1 MLSFVTVCVPT
12 MLHAQA
18 ATGKITGRVL
28 DAKTGTPLTDVAIQ
42 VVGTAGLGTMSGLE
56 GRYLILRAPAGT
68 TTLSVRRLGYQAKT
82 ITGIMVPENG
92 AVEQDISLTTAD
104 VQLAAVTVTAAA
116 EKGSVSKAMDEQRTS
131 NAILNSTT
139 SEQIS
144 KSPDGDAAAAVKRV
158 SGVTVQDGK
167 YVFVRG
173 LGERYTQTSLNG
185 ARVPSPEP
193 EKKMVPLDLFPAGL
207 LDAITTSKTF
217 TPDQPGDFSGAL
229 VDIRTKDF
237 PGRRQ
242 FGISTSGGL
251 NTGATA
257 QQVLV
262 APTTGGEWLARAGDE
277 RSMPSAVNAAGNLR
291 SVQPGAQTNAL
302 LQSFRN
308 AWSPTRGNAKPNG
321 SLGMSY
327 GGEDAVLGHRLGYV
341 GSFSYS
347 SSQEVRLGERVASP
361 RADGKGGAEAL
372 NNFAGETGR
381 SSVLYGGMLNLS
393 TWLGQKSRVTFANTY
408 NRTSDNEAQLL
419 EGYNE
424 DFARTIRTSRLSF
437 IQRSVLATQLRGE
450 HVVGSRHFI
459 DWSASRSGVNRDEP
473 DRADLNYWNVDNT
486 LQWKGGANDAT
497 RTFSKLNEHDL
508 AGALNYKV
516 MIGNEGANRLLK
528 VGAYSRDLERTS
540 DVRSYDFVNLR
551 LDSPQ
556 LRLPAEQLFDGRY
569 FANADTNMLVRP
581 STFGGTYSAT
591 EQLMAGYA
599 MMELPL
605 NDKIKL
611 IGGARLEKANI
622 DVHSVTPQGLDTT
635 SRLRNTDVLPSLAL
649 TWQLSNTQN
658 LRVSASQTLS
668 RPEYRELSPIAYLE
682 IGGNNEERGNPGLKR
697 SLIQNY
703 DVRWELYP
711 GSGEVLSLGVFVKNF
726 ANPIERVLVATT
738 GKPQTGFTNA
748 ESARNYGAEIDL
760 RKNLGGLVNLLQP
773 FTVFANGTVMN
784 SRINITDGLTAATN
798 PNRSMVGQAPYVV
811 NTGLSY
817 SNLSGNLNANLLYNV
832 VGKRIVIA
840 GVNPIPDTYE
850 QPRNILDF
858 ALQFPVMQG
867 VQGKFS
873 AQNLLNAPFVEKT
886 GDLTRRRYEMG
897 RIFSA
902 GFSLKR

>member
-1 MLSFVTVCVPT
+1 MLSFAAVLFPAVLT
-12 MLHAQA
+12 AQSA
-18 ATGKITGRVL
+18 AGKITGKVL

-42 VVGTAGLGTMSGLE
+42 VVGTTGLGTMSGLE
-56 GRYLILRAPAGT
+56 GRYVIMRAPAGT
-68 TTLSVRRLGYQAKT
+68 TTLSVRRLGYQPKT
-82 ITGIMVPENG
+82 ITGIMVPANG
-92 AVEQDISLTTAD
+92 AVEQDIALTSAD
-104 VQLAAVTVTAAA
+104 VQLQAVTVTAAA
-116 EKGSVSKAMDEQRTS
+116 EKGSVSKALDEQRTS

-139 SEQIS
+139 SEQIA

-242 FGISTSGGL
+242 FGFSTGGGL

-262 APTTGGEWLARAGDE
+262 APTTGSEWLALAGSE
-277 RSMPSAVNAAGNLR
+277 RNLPGVVDAAGNLR
-291 SVQPGAQTNAL
+291 SVRPGAQTNSL
-302 LQSFRN
+302 LSAFRN
-308 AWSPTRGNAKPNG
+308 SWSPTRGNAKPNG

-327 GGEDAVLGHRLGYV
+327 GGEDVVLGRRLGYV
-341 GSFSYS
+341 GSLSYS
-347 SSQEVRLGERVASP
+347 SAQEVRLGERVASP
-361 RADGKGGAEAL
+361 RADGKGGAAAL
-372 NNFAGETGR
+372 NDFAGETGR

-393 TWLGQKSRVTFANTY
+393 TWLGQKSRVTLANTY
-408 NRTSDNEAQLL
+408 NRTADNEAQQLQ
-419 EGYNE
+419 GYNE

-437 IQRSVLATQLRGE
+437 VQRSVLSNQLRGE
-450 HVVGSRHFI
+450 HVLGSRHFI
-459 DWSASRSGVNRDEP
+459 DWSTSRSEVNRDEP
-473 DRADLNYWNVDNT
+473 DRADLNYWEVDKT

-497 RTFSKLNEHDL
+497 RTFSKLNEHDF

-516 MIGNEGANRLLK
+516 ILGRESDNRMLK
-528 VGAYSRDLERTS
+528 VGAYSRNLERTS

-551 LDSPQ
+551 LDAPQ

-569 FANADTNMLVRP
+569 FTNADTNMLVRP
-581 STFGGTYSAT
+581 STFGGQYRAT
-591 EQLMAGYA
+591 EALAAGYA

-605 NDKIKL
+605 GEQFKL
-611 IGGARLEKANI
+611 VGGARVERANI
-622 DVHSVTPQGLDTT
+622 DVRSVTPQGLDTL

-649 TWQLSNTQN
+649 TWQISPRQN

-668 RPEYRELSPIAYLE
+668 RPEYRELSPVAYLE

-697 SLIQNY
+697 ALIQNY

-711 GSGEVLSLGVFVKNF
+711 GNGEVLSFGVFAKEF
-726 ANPIERVLVATT
+726 SNPIERVLVATT

-748 ESARNYGAEIDL
+748 ESARNYGAEVDL
-760 RKNLGGLVNLLQP
+760 RKNLGSLMNALQP

-784 SRINITDGLTAATN
+784 SRITITDGLTAATN
-798 PNRSMVGQAPYVV
+798 PKRAMVGQAPFVV

-817 SNLSGNLNANLLYNV
+817 SNLSGSFNANLLYNV

-850 QPRNILDF
+850 QPRNIVDF
-858 ALQFPVMQG
+858 ALQFPVLPG
-867 VQGKFS
+867 VKGKFT
-873 AQNLLNAPFVEKT
+873 AQNLLNAQFEERT
-886 GDLTRRRYEMG
+886 GTLSRRRYEMG